1 MTQPLRDLIR
11 MNIILLGP
19 PGAGKGT
26 QAKKIQEHYK
36 LPHISTGD
44 ILRENINNNTSL
56 GLKAKSYMS
65 RGELVPDE
73 LLITIIKDRLS
84 KKDCENGFMLD
95 GYPRTIPQADALQMI
110 LTESG
115 EMIDAVLNISV
126 DDEELIKRLSGRRMC
141 KCGASYHVI
150 FNPPAQEDVCNIC
163 KGKLYQRED
172 DKPETIRNRLNVY
185 MKQTQPLINYYN
197 NKKLL
202 RTIDGS
208 KDIPKIF
215 EEIKEVLDVYDQ

>member
-1 MTQPLRDLIR
+1 

-26 QAKKIQEHYK
+26 QAKKIAENYK

-44 ILRENINNNTSL
+44 ILRENISNNTPL
-56 GLKAKSYMS
+56 GIKARSYMS

-73 LLITIIKDRLS
+73 LLITIIKERLS
-84 KKDCENGFMLD
+84 RQDCSNGFLLD

-110 LTESG
+110 LTESNRN
-115 EMIDAVLNISV
+115 IDVVLNIDV

-150 FNPPAQEDVCNIC
+150 FNLPEKDGICNLC

-172 DKPETIRNRLNVY
+172 DKEEAIKNRLIVY
-185 MKQTQPLINYYN
+185 KKQTQPLIEYYN
-197 NKKLL
+197 DKGLI
-202 RTIDGS
+202 RTIDGGQE
-208 KDIPKIF
+208 ILMIF
-215 EEIKEVLDVYDQ
+215 EDIKKVLEQYD

>member
-1 MTQPLRDLIR
+1 

-26 QAKKIQEHYK
+26 QAKKIAENYK

-44 ILRENINNNTSL
+44 ILRENISNNTPL
-56 GLKAKSYMS
+56 GIKARSYMS

-73 LLITIIKDRLS
+73 LLITIIKERLS
-84 KKDCENGFMLD
+84 RQDCSNGFLLD

-110 LTESG
+110 LTESNRN
-115 EMIDAVLNISV
+115 IDVVLNIDV

-150 FNPPAQEDVCNIC
+150 FNLPEKDGICNLC

-172 DKPETIRNRLNVY
+172 DKEEAIKNRLIVY
-185 MKQTQPLINYYN
+185 KKQTQPLIEYY
-197 NKKLL
+197 KDKGLI
-202 RTIDGS
+202 RTIDGGQE
-208 KDIPKIF
+208 ILMIF
-215 EEIKEVLDVYDQ
+215 EDIKKVLEQYD

>member
-1 MTQPLRDLIR
+1 

-26 QAKKIQEHYK
+26 QAKKIQERYK
-36 LPHISTGD
+36 LPHVSTGD
-44 ILRENINNNTSL
+44 ILRENINNNTGL
-56 GLKAKSYMS
+56 GLKAKSYIS
-65 RGELVPDE
+65 KGELVPDE

-84 KKDCENGFMLD
+84 KKDCEKGFMLD

-115 EMIDAVLNISV
+115 EIVDAVLNISV

-141 KCGASYHVI
+141 KCGGSYHVN
-150 FNPPAQEDVCNIC
+150 FNPPAKEDVCNIC

-172 DKPETIRNRLNVY
+172 DRPETIRNRLNVY
-185 MKQTQPLINYYN
+185 KKQTQPLINYYT
-197 NKKLL
+197 NKKILK
-202 RTIDGS
+202 TIDGS
-208 KDIPKIF
+208 KDILQIF
-215 EEIKEVLDVYDQ
+215 EEIKEVLDEYDK

>member
-1 MTQPLRDLIR
+1 

-26 QAKKIQEHYK
+26 QAKKISEYFS

-44 ILRENINNNTSL
+44 ILRENISNNTSL

-73 LLITIIKDRLS
+73 LLITIVKDRLS
-84 KKDCENGFMLD
+84 RKDCSEGFMLD

-115 EMIDAVLNISV
+115 KKLDAVLNISV
-126 DDEELIKRLSGRRMC
+126 GDEELVKRLSGRRMC
-141 KCGASYHVI
+141 KCGASYHVS
-150 FNPPAQEDVCNIC
+150 FNPPKKDGVCDAC
-163 KGKLYQRED
+163 KEKLYQRDD
-172 DKPETIRNRLNVY
+172 DKAEAVQNRLDVY
-185 MKQTQPLINYYN
+185 KKQTQPLIDYYD
-197 NKKLL
+197 KKGVL
-202 RTIDGS
+202 RTIDGEN
-208 KDIPKIF
+208 DIPRIF
-215 EEIKEVLDVYDQ
+215 EDVKEVLEQYE

>member
-1 MTQPLRDLIR
+1 

-26 QAKKIQEHYK
+26 QAKKIQEYYS

-44 ILRENINNNTSL
+44 ILRENINNNTGL
-56 GLKAKSYMS
+56 GMKAKSYMS

-73 LLITIIKDRLS
+73 LLITLIKDRLS
-84 KKDCENGFMLD
+84 KNDCSAGFMLD

-115 EMIDAVLNISV
+115 KKVDAVLNISV

-141 KCGASYHVI
+141 KCGASFHII
-150 FNPPAQEDVCNIC
+150 FNRPEKENIC
-163 KGKLYQRED
+163 NACNGKLYQRD
-172 DKPETIRNRLNVY
+172 DDQPEAIKNRLNVY
-185 MKQTQPLINYYN
+185 KKQTQPLIDYYDR
-197 NKKLL
+197 KKIL
-202 RTIDGS
+202 RTINGS
-208 KDIPKIF
+208 KEILQIF
-215 EEIKEVLDVYDQ
+215 EDIKNVLEEYDQKDTK

>member
-1 MTQPLRDLIR
+1 

-26 QAKKIQEHYK
+26 QAKKISENYS

-44 ILRENINNNTSL
+44 ILRENISNNKPL

-73 LLITIIKDRLS
+73 LLITIIKERLARS
-84 KKDCENGFMLD
+84 DCSEGFLLD
-95 GYPRTIPQADALQMI
+95 GFPRTIPQAEALQMI

-115 EMIDAVLNISV
+115 RKIDVVLNIDV

-141 KCGASYHVI
+141 ACGTSFHIV
-150 FNPPAQEDVCNIC
+150 FNPPEKEGICDACN
-163 KGKLYQRED
+163 GKLYQRED
-172 DKPETIRNRLNVY
+172 DKADAIRKRLIVY
-185 MKQTQPLINYYN
+185 KNQTQPLINYYIE
-197 NKKLL
+197 KSLL
-202 RTIDGS
+202 RRIDGS
-208 KDIPKIF
+208 KDISTIF
-215 EEIKEVLDVYDQ
+215 EDIQKVLEKYD

>member
-1 MTQPLRDLIR
+1 

-26 QAKKIQEHYK
+26 QAKKISENCS

-44 ILRENINNNTSL
+44 MLRENISNNTPL

-73 LLITIIKDRLS
+73 LLITIIKERLS
-84 KKDCENGFMLD
+84 RSDCSGGFLLD

-115 EMIDAVLNISV
+115 RKLDVVLNIDV

-141 KCGASYHVI
+141 ACGASYHVD
-150 FNPPAQEDVCNIC
+150 FNPPQKDEIC
-163 KGKLYQRED
+163 DTCKAKLYQRED
-172 DKPETIRNRLNVY
+172 DKADAIRNRLVVY
-185 MKQTQPLINYYN
+185 KKQTQPLITYYT
-197 NKKLL
+197 KKNIL
-202 RTIDGS
+202 RRIDGS
-208 KDIPKIF
+208 KDISAIF
-215 EEIKEVLDVYDQ
+215 EDIKKVLENHD

>member
-1 MTQPLRDLIR
+1 

-26 QAKKIQEHYK
+26 QAKKISENCS

-44 ILRENINNNTSL
+44 MLRENISNNTPL

-84 KKDCENGFMLD
+84 RSDCSGGFLLD

-115 EMIDAVLNISV
+115 RKLDVVLNIDV
-126 DDEELIKRLSGRRMC
+126 DDGELIKRLSGRRMC
-141 KCGASYHVI
+141 ACGASYHVD
-150 FNPPAQEDVCNIC
+150 FNPPEKEGFCDKC

-172 DKPETIRNRLNVY
+172 DRAEAIRNRLVVY
-185 MKQTQPLINYYN
+185 KKQTQPLINYYT
-197 NKKLL
+197 KKGILQ
-202 RTIDGS
+202 RIDGS
-208 KDIPKIF
+208 KDISAIF
-215 EEIKEVLDVYDQ
+215 EDIKKVLENYD

>member
-1 MTQPLRDLIR
+1 

-36 LPHISTGD
+36 FPHISTGD

-73 LLITIIKDRLS
+73 LLITIIKDRLA
-84 KKDCENGFMLD
+84 KKDCEKGFMLD

-115 EMIDAVLNISV
+115 EIIDAVLNISV
-126 DDEELIKRLSGRRMC
+126 DDEELINRLSGRRMC
-141 KCGASYHVI
+141 KCGASYHII
-150 FNPPAQEDVCNIC
+150 FNPPAQVDVCNLC

-185 MKQTQPLINYYN
+185 KKQTQPLINYYS
-197 NKKLL
+197 NKKILK
-202 RTIDGS
+202 TIDGS
-208 KDIPKIF
+208 KDIQQIF
-215 EEIKEVLDVYDQ
+215 EEIKEVLDEYDQ

>member
-1 MTQPLRDLIR
+1 

-26 QAKKIQEHYK
+26 QAKKIQEYYS

-44 ILRENINNNTSL
+44 MLRENINNNTSL
-56 GLKAKSYMS
+56 GIKAKSYMS

-84 KKDCENGFMLD
+84 KKDCSKGFLLD

-115 EMIDAVLNISV
+115 KKLDAVLNISV

-141 KCGASYHVI
+141 KCGASYHIV
-150 FNPPAQEDVCNIC
+150 FNPPEKDEICDLC
-163 KGKLYQRED
+163 KGKLYHRED
-172 DKPETIRNRLNVY
+172 DMPGAIRNRLIVY
-185 MKQTQPLINYYN
+185 KKQTQPLIEYYN
-197 NKKLL
+197 KKGVL
-202 RTIDGS
+202 RTIDGG
-208 KDIPKIF
+208 KDISGIF
-215 EEIKEVLDVYDQ
+215 EEIKKVLENYEKL